1 VILTTDHFR
10 NQRKSQESLTF
21 SVMPPAAKTLTIG
34 DLEAGFST
42 YCQAL
47 RRLVADGRDIN
58 AIRRTVCWD
67 YLNRLHSSLPQN
79 YRSPD
84 DLIQRYQREASP
96 AQAN

>member
-1 VILTTDHFR
+1 MILTTDQSR
-10 NQRKSQESLTF
+10 NERKSQWILTF
-21 SVMPPAAKTLTIG
+21 CVMPPATKVLTIG

-47 RRLVADGRDIN
+47 RRLVADGRDLN

-67 YLNRLHSSLPQN
+67 YLNRLHTSLPKD

-84 DLIQRYQREASP
+84 ELIQRYQKQASS
-96 AQAN
+96 AQAD

>member
-1 VILTTDHFR
+1 MILTTDQFR
-10 NQRKSQESLTF
+10 KKRKSQEFLTF
-21 SVMPPAAKTLTIG
+21 CVMPLATKALSIG

-67 YLNRLHSSLPQN
+67 YLNRLHNSLPKD

-84 DLIQRYQREASP
+84 ELIERYQRDASP